1 MIIII
6 PGACGRIGQAI
17 SYHLFKKGHKL
28 ILGDANKIQLN
39 KLKKLINK
47 DRVIF
52 YQGDLS
58 KQINI
63 KKFINFELNTLKKLM
78 LLLIVCT
85 QKVKTGI
92 KKLVK

>member
-39 KLKKLINK
+39 KLKKKLINK
-47 DRVIF
+47 DRVI
-52 YQGDLS
+52 LS
-58 KQINI
+58 RRS
-63 KKFINFELNTLKKLM
+63 
-78 LLLIVCT
+78 
-85 QKVKTGI
+85 VKTN
-92 KKLVK
+92 KY